1 MATILKI
8 GKKDYK
14 IKFGYN
20 CFCDT
25 DLMDKVQEMAKTFS
39 QKWSPE
45 NDSDVAA
52 MGKIKDLFCIV
63 RELIFVGFKKY
74 NPVLNVQE
82 VGDLLDQY
90 KDEAKDGEERGLIQ
104 LFNLLSDE
112 LMKEGFLSDLILT
125 SEKQEKQQNLETK

>member
-1 MATILKI
+1 MTILKI

-39 QKWSPE
+39 QKGSPE